1 MLSARVLLP
10 LPAVHPSPP
19 PPPPVVR
26 SADVVIGALGG
37 VGSEGSRLVLSRH
50 PGGLVLFGELR
61 DGGDA
66 LRAALRKAKARPV
79 VMIDQEGGLVRRVR
93 TIGPSAPTIL
103 RLRKPR
109 ATELQFRDVG
119 LVLHRMGV
127 HVNLAPVAD
136 IDAGGATGFRSF
148 GRTPG
153 PAGLRVAAAVRGLR
167 AGGIAGCVKHFPGL
181 GTVRTNTD
189 NGVAVDRRPLS
200 AVTRDLAAFRSGIAA
215 GVRCVM
221 VSSVVVPALCRRP
234 AMLCPQTYARLR
246 KMGFRGAIVTDSLD
260 ADALRPYGSVGAV
273 AVKALAAGAD
283 SVLVTSPWSTL
294 KVIDAVTRATTAGRL
309 DPARLK
315 VGATRLRA
323 LR

>member
-1 MLSARVLLP
+1 MLSGPVLLA
-10 LPAVHPSPP
+10 LPAHHPSPA
-19 PPPPVVR
+19 PPPVVR

-37 VGSEGSRLVLSRH
+37 VGTEGSKLVLARR
-50 PGGLVLFGELR
+50 PGGLVLFGELG
-61 DGGDA
+61 DGGGA
-66 LRAALRKAKARPV
+66 LRLALRRAKARPV
-79 VMIDQEGGLVRRVR
+79 LMIDQEGGQVRRVR

-119 LVLHRMGV
+119 LALRRMGV

-136 IDAGGATGFRSF
+136 IDAGGATAFRSF
-148 GRTPG
+148 GRAPG

-167 AGGIAGCVKHFPGL
+167 AGGVTGCVKHFPGL
-181 GTVRTNTD
+181 GTVRVNTD
-189 NGVAVDRRPLS
+189 DGVAVDRRPLS

-221 VSSVVVPALCRRP
+221 VSSVIAPALCRRP

-246 KMGFRGAIVTDSLD
+246 KMGFKGAIVTDSLD

-273 AVKALAAGAD
+273 AVKALQAGAD

-294 KVIDAVTRATTAGRL
+294 QVIHVISRATKTGRL

-315 VGATRLRA
+315 VGAARLHA